1 MVSLVAERAAR
12 AELEAKVAQLGAQC
26 TALADKYDALAGK
39 MCPTRAVPTGHEMEP
54 TITDGSLEATGEKD
68 DRQWYFVVQSAL
80 RHWAPAL

>member
-12 AELEAKVAQLGAQC
+12 SELETKTAQLSAQC
-26 TALADKYDALAGK
+26 AALAEKYDALAGK

-54 TITDGSLEATGEKD
+54 TLADGSLEEKGETD
-68 DRQWYFVVQSAL
+68 DRQWYFTMQSAL

>member
-1 MVSLVAERAAR
+1 
-12 AELEAKVAQLGAQC
+12 
-26 TALADKYDALAGK
+26 
-39 MCPTRAVPTGHEMEP
+39 MEP